1 MSLKNPNLKAWNL
14 KALNIAWRVGASW
27 RRVLWLCVLLGLSAP
42 VLSACSSF
50 LPDSGISVTQ
60 TGDGQAANAVPAG
73 TDPNDDVV
81 GRREHPRIIS
91 SFGGIYSNRKAEIML
106 ARIVGRLLEAARQSD
121 VRFTVTVLD
130 SPNVNAFALPG
141 GYIYVTRGIL
151 ALANDENELAA
162 VLAHEIA
169 HVTLKH
175 ARARSNRTR
184 TSHIVDRVVTGI
196 FGADAETDQSVSRS
210 RLSLAAFSQRQEL
223 QADKEGIS
231 IAGRAGYQPQ
241 AAARFLA
248 AMGRFS
254 SFASGTQ
261 EAGDDFL
268 SSHPSTPDRIEK
280 ALASARV
287 FGDEFAGE
295 PRRVAYLEAIDGLQF
310 GDNPNQGAI
319 VGRQFIHPELGFTF
333 AVPKGYD
340 LQNSTA
346 SVVGVASDGEAV
358 RFDSAQVP
366 ESMALADYMRSGWVA
381 GLNEQSISFKTV
393 NGIEAVLADAKSDE
407 WIFKV
412 AVMRLDGEVYR
423 FIFATRAPSATFNR
437 AAAQTIASFRRSNTR
452 DLAKIHR
459 AEILVV
465 KASTRDSIAK
475 MSARMSGVARPRE
488 LFLTLNNLFE
498 GDPLVPGRL
507 YKIVSD
513 K

>member
-1 MSLKNPNLKAWNL
+1 MIVKGWTLIAQNLAALWRARAAW
-14 KALNIAWRVGASW
+14 ARVAWA
-27 RRVLWLCVLLGLSAP
+27 CVLLGLVAP

-60 TGDGQAANAVPAG
+60 TGERQGADAVPAG
-73 TDPNDDVV
+73 TDPDDDVV
-81 GRREHPRIIS
+81 GRREHPRIIA

-106 ARIVGRLLEAARQSD
+106 ARIAGRLLEATRQSD
-121 VRFTVTVLD
+121 VKFTVTVLD
-130 SPNVNAFALPG
+130 SPDVNAFALPG
-141 GYIYVTRGIL
+141 GYVYVTRGIL

-175 ARARSNRTR
+175 ARARSNRKR
-184 TSHIVDRVVTGI
+184 TSQIVDRVVTGI

-210 RLSLAAFSQRQEL
+210 RISLAAFSQRQEL
-223 QADKEGIS
+223 SADKEGIS

-248 AMGRFS
+248 SMGRFA

-268 SSHPSTPDRIEK
+268 SSHPSTPDRIQK
-280 ALASARV
+280 ALVSAQA
-287 FGDEFAGE
+287 FDDEFVGE
-295 PRRVAYLEAIDGLQF
+295 PRRTSYLKAIDGLQF
-310 GDNPNQGAI
+310 GDNPDQGAI
-319 VGRQFIHPELGFTF
+319 VGRQFIHPDIGFTF
-333 AVPKGYD
+333 LVPKGYD

-358 RFDSAQVP
+358 RFDSVEVP

-381 GLNEQSISFKTV
+381 GLNEQSINFKTM

-407 WIFKV
+407 WVFKV

-423 FIFATRAPSATFNR
+423 FIFATRTPSTKFNR
-437 AAAQTIASFRRSNTR
+437 AAQQTISSFRRSNSR
-452 DLAKIHR
+452 DLAKIR
-459 AEILVV
+459 YAEVKIV
-465 KASTRDSIAK
+465 KAGAGDTIVK

-488 LFLTLNNLFE
+488 LFLTLNNLFA
-498 GDPLVPGRL
+498 GDPLLAGQF

-513 K
+513 R